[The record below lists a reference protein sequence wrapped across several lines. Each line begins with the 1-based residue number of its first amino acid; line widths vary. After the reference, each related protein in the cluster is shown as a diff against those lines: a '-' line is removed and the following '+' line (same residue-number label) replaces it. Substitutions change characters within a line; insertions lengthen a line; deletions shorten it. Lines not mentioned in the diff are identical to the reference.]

1 MTRNLLF
8 LGLLSLANCR
18 QPNAQPTTPTT
29 PEATLRGAASFP
41 VGAAI
46 SPSLL
51 TSKPLYR
58 QTLERE
64 FSSIT
69 TENHLKMHNVH
80 PEKDRYDWS
89 GGNTIVDFA
98 NQTNKRMHG
107 HALLWHQAVPA
118 WVTAFK
124 GDSTAWEGLVRDHIQ
139 TVVKQYKGKIAAWD
153 VVNEAFLDDGTLRPG
168 IWLEHL
174 GPDYVARCFQYA
186 RQADPAVK
194 LFYNEYGQEY
204 SAKKLAATLAMIA
217 DFKKRGIPID
227 GIGLQL
233 HTHIDHPDAQIENAI
248 RQSAATGL
256 LVHISELDVRINQPK
271 AANFVPTDALWQ
283 RQKAKYT
290 AIATAYRTL
299 VPVAQQH
306 GITTWNVSDADSWIP
321 NFCKCDDFPLPFD
334 KDFKKKPAYEGF
346 LSGLK
351 K

>member
-1 MTRNLLF
+1 MTRAPL
-8 LGLLSLANCR
+8 LLSLLLLANCR
-18 QPNAQPTTPTT
+18 EPSAQPTPNADVTFRSVAP
-29 PEATLRGAASFP
+29 FP

-46 SPSLL
+46 SPTRL
-51 TSKPLYR
+51 TTIPAYR
-58 QTLERE
+58 QILERE

-69 TENHLKMHNVH
+69 SENHLKMHHVH

-98 NQTNKRMHG
+98 QQTGKRMHG
-107 HALLWHQAVPA
+107 HALLWHEAMPG
-118 WVTAFK
+118 WVKAFQ
-124 GDSTAWEGLVRDHIQ
+124 GDSLAWENLVRDHIQ

-153 VVNEAFLDDGTLRPG
+153 VVNEAFLDDGTLRPT
-168 IWLEHL
+168 IWSEHL

-227 GIGLQL
+227 GIGLQM

-271 AANFVPTDALWQ
+271 APNFVPTDAHWQ
-283 RQKAKYT
+283 RQKAKFQ

-299 VPVAQQH
+299 VPAAQQH
-306 GITTWNVSDADSWIP
+306 GITTWNVTDGDSWIP
-321 NFCKCDDFPLPFD
+321 NFCKCQDYPLPFD
-334 KDFKKKPAYEGF
+334 KDFVKKPAYEGF
-346 LSGLK
+346 LKGLRP
-351 K
+351 